1 MKRDADTASLV
12 SPRVL
17 QRDLVCE
24 PMADVNMPPEGEG
37 SSSSYAPTDVAL
49 PTPGSVSDAIGS
61 REFSIVSTLRTMGYR
76 QRTVH
81 SVVFKMVEIG
91 AESDRELVV
100 CEVNDEGRETYK
112 TLHYHFYGI
121 LGNVRGLENAWTE
134 AQQVAN
140 YWRSHFAVPIRAIDA
155 TEQVTTAASPSMVDQ
170 PHPQVVALAALLH
183 EVLRQDPAAE
193 ERLNR
198 LGTGNDGVSLADLAR
213 HIAIVAADLE
223 RRDDLPGSC

>member
-37 SSSSYAPTDVAL
+37 ISSSYAPTDVAL

-81 SVVFKMVEIG
+81 SVVFKIVEIG

-155 TEQVTTAASPSMVDQ
+155 IEQVTTAA
-170 PHPQVVALAALLH
+170 
-183 EVLRQDPAAE
+183 
-193 ERLNR
+193 
-198 LGTGNDGVSLADLAR
+198 
-213 HIAIVAADLE
+213 
-223 RRDDLPGSC
+223 

>member
-1 MKRDADTASLV
+1 MKRDADTATLV

-37 SSSSYAPTDVAL
+37 ISSSYAPTDVAL

-61 REFSIVSTLRTMGYR
+61 REFSIVPTLRTTGYR

-100 CEVNDEGRETYK
+100 CEVNDEGHDGS
-112 TLHYHFYGI
+112 LAFYG
-121 LGNVRGLENAWTE
+121 G
-134 AQQVAN
+134 
-140 YWRSHFAVPIRAIDA
+140 S
-155 TEQVTTAASPSMVDQ
+155 AASS
-170 PHPQVVALAALLH
+170 
-183 EVLRQDPAAE
+183 
-193 ERLNR
+193 
-198 LGTGNDGVSLADLAR
+198 GNDGVSLADLAG

-223 RRDDLPGSC
+223 RRDDLPGSS